1 MSDKIIGHVQS
12 VGHLAQNVGLVFQH
26 RNHMT
31 FKCQKIQKKII
42 LELKIIFEER
52 VFLVTTLSL
61 FVFILFVVQFNT
73 ITTLTRLF
81 FRQ

>member
-52 VFLVTTLSL
+52 VFFSY
-61 FVFILFVVQFNT
+61 NT
-73 ITTLTRLF
+73 FALCFHPFCRPI
-81 FRQ
+81 